1 MSIITKMLKQVCVYW
16 GLASEESAS
25 AGTDFDDYGQPLL
38 TDPVELDCRWED
50 VIEEFIDAN
59 GTRQLSN
66 AKVYVE
72 SDVKVGGILMLGT
85 IDADIT
91 DSTNVKENEG
101 AWEIKRFDKLPT
113 FKATEFLRTCF
124 L

>member
-1 MSIITKMLKQVCVYW
+1 MSIITRMRKQVCVYW
-16 GLASEESAS
+16 GLASDESAGV
-25 AGTDFDDYGQPLL
+25 AFDDYGQPIL

-50 VIEEFIDAN
+50 VSEEFIAAD
-59 GTRQLSN
+59 GTRQFSN

-72 SDVKVGGILMLGT
+72 QDVDVGGVLMLGT
-85 IDADIT
+85 IEADIT
-91 DSTNVKENEG
+91 DSSNVKENEG

-113 FKATEFLRTCF
+113 FKATEFLRTAF